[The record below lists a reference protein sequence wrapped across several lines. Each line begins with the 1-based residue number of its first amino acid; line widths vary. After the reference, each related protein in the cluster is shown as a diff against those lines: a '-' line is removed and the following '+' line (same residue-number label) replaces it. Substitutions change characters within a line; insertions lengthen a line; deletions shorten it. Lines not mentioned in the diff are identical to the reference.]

1 MADDLAYRIFIIVIG
16 LAPVVLTAAA
26 VFIK

>member
-16 LAPVVLTAAA
+16 LAPVVLTVGA